1 MPKLL
6 ADLDDGLGDALDL
19 AVEEVLDFFESQ
31 FVADER
37 CDVHL
42 AGFEQADGVFEAS
55 GGVYYH
61 PPVLRTTSRQRK
73 EEVSSH
79 GFRRQYS
86 LAAGFPFFF
95 RRPHFSLHHLY

>member
-1 MPKLL
+1 
-6 ADLDDGLGDALDL
+6 
-19 AVEEVLDFFESQ
+19 
-31 FVADER
+31 
-37 CDVHL
+37 
-42 AGFEQADGVFEAS
+42 
-55 GGVYYH
+55 VYYH
-61 PPVLRTTSRQRK
+61 PPVLRTTSCQRE